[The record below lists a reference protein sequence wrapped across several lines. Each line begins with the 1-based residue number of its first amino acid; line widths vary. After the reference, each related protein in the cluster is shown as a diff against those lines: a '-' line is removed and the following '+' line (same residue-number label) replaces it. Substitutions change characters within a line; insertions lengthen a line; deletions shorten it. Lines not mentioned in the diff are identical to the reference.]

1 MRDSNQ
7 MALESSRALEEVTR
21 LKAELHRARIELEQ
35 ERQRS
40 LSPAA
45 VGDLHLSADR
55 EKVVLISLRI
65 FFN

>member
-21 LKAELHRARIELEQ
+21 LKAELRRARIELEQ

-65 FFN
+65 LFN

>member
-65 FFN
+65 LFN